1 MKNKKKKLIVILY
14 TEEKTKLNYAMGMIA
29 TAAALERPTEL
40 FFTGK
45 SVKSLIINNKNSNF
59 NYKNSEELLLAIID
73 LNTKLTVCSGALSD
87 NNIKE
92 KDLRSDI
99 IINVEGLTSEQFK
112 EIEKFFQTMPKLSH
126 TISVKNPKTGV
137 LNTVTLEGLTSFF
150 G

>member
-40 FFTGK
+40 FFTGQ
-45 SVKSLIINNKNSNF
+45 SVTSLIINNKNSNF

-99 IINVEGLTSEQFK
+99 IINVEGLTS
-112 EIEKFFQTMPKLSH
+112 ILSSENYDSQ
-126 TISVKNPKTGV
+126 II
-137 LNTVTLEGLTSFF
+137 FI
-150 G
+150 